1 MISSIFTSCETT
13 TTIQF
18 QSTFLTHGCH
28 GVSQRKLPVLPNL
41 QGPGNHQSICNYL
54 PILGISHMWNQ
65 LCAWLL
71 SLSTSRFT
79 HVITCISTSW
89 LNSISPERTYCC
101 LSSFQL
107 REIWVA
113 CILGYYESCRYE
125 HSCTSFCVDMS
136 SILLDMC
143 LRLTLLGSMS
153 DTMMNSQEV
162 FNQRLYRFTIPP
174 AVYEGSNYSTFLPIL
189 TTVLLLAVNL

>member
-1 MISSIFTSCETT
+1 MPSHNLYTIKCTLHLICKVQESPVFSPVVKRQPLSNSGARASPMAAMEFHKENCQFLPTSKALATT
-13 TTIQF
+13 NLFATICLF
-18 QSTFLTHGCH
+18 WTF
-28 GVSQRKLPVLPNL
+28 
-41 QGPGNHQSICNYL
+41 
-54 PILGISHMWNQ
+54 HMWNQ

-79 HVITCISTSW
+79 HVVTCISTSW
-89 LNSISPERTYCC
+89 LNNTSPERTYCC

-125 HSCTSFCVDMS
+125 HSYTSFCVDMS
-136 SILLDMC
+136 SVLLDMC

-153 DTMMNSQEV
+153 NTMMNSQEV
-162 FNQRLYRFTIPP
+162 FNQCL
-174 AVYEGSNYSTFLPIL
+174 
-189 TTVLLLAVNL
+189 